1 MKRLIWTLLIAG
13 FVTGC
18 YYDNEE
24 ALYPKIEKGC
34 DTTGVAFSKSIL
46 PILQTNCYGCH
57 STGENANKGKGID
70 LENFS
75 LLKQRV
81 NTGEFYNSVIQDPS
95 LIPMPKDGAKLDTC
109 SITKIK
115 IWIDKGALNN

>member
-1 MKRLIWTLLIAG
+1 MKRTILFLLITGLIA
-13 FVTGC
+13 GC

-24 ALYPKIEKGC
+24 ALYPKIDKGC
-34 DTTGVAFSKSIL
+34 DTTGITFSKSIL

-57 STGENANKGKGID
+57 SAGENANLGKGIN
-70 LENFS
+70 LEDFAV
-75 LLKQRV
+75 LKQRV
-81 NTGEFYNSVIQDPS
+81 GTGELYASVVQDQS
-95 LIPMPKDGAKLDTC
+95 VLPMPKDGAKLDTC